1 MTIKYADGRTMEAVI
16 LSRDD
21 KAIRAAVIGGDDAVL
36 FTCVNG
42 TWVSE
47 DCEPVE
53 LQFEW
58 QRQSP
63 KAPVSVADCICSQEL
78 ADRLIL
84 ALFSPGENE
93 FKAPIGPARLK
104 PASGSLTGSATIH

>member
-1 MTIKYADGRTMEAVI
+1 MTIKYTDGRTMEAVI

-21 KAIRAAVIGGDDAVL
+21 NAIRAAVIGGDDAVL

-63 KAPVSVADCICSQEL
+63 KAPVSVADCICPQEL
-78 ADRLIL
+78 ADRLII
-84 ALFSPGENE
+84 ALFSPDGN
-93 FKAPIGPARLK
+93 
-104 PASGSLTGSATIH
+104 ASRTVSATIH